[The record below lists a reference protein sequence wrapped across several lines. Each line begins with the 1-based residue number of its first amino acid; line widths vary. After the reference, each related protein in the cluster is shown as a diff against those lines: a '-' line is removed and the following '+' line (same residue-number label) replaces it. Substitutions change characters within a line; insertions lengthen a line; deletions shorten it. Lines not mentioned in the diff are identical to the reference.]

1 MKLTFR
7 TWTHGQGT
15 TAESTLEGETLG
27 EIIDRAIQMSR
38 LEQKDVNG
46 VKLDID
52 GFVVRMRKVE
62 DEGGDVDA

>member
-15 TAESTLEGETLG
+15 TAEDTLEGETLG
-27 EIIDRAIQMSR
+27 EIVDRAIERSR
-38 LEQKDVNG
+38 LRQEDVAG

-52 GFVVRMRKVE
+52 GFVVRMRRIE
-62 DEGGDVDA
+62 DKGGDADA